1 MNTKTKI
8 AMGIAA
14 SALAVT
20 AFTGT
25 AIAAPLLTAGTV
37 RPAYQMMLGNTAVSG
52 AGAGSLVASMRRFMN
67 QYRTADGR
75 IDMIRMHADVAAG
88 KVTHPRFMGSLGTTG
103 NGSGNGSGTGSATRG
118 GVGYRMMNGAGS
130 GAGFGGM
137 MGNRF

>member
-20 AFTGT
+20 VFTGT
-25 AIAAPLLTAGTV
+25 AIAAPLIPARTV
-37 RPAYQMMLGNTAVSG
+37 RPAYQMMFGNTAVSG
-52 AGAGSLVASMRRFMN
+52 VGAGSLVASMQRFMN
-67 QYRTADGR
+67 QYRTTDGR
-75 IDMIRMHADVAAG
+75 IDVTRMHADVAAG
-88 KVTHPRFMGSLGTTG
+88 KATPPCITGTPGTSAPG
-103 NGSGNGSGTGSATRG
+103 AGSGTRG
-118 GVGYRMMNGAGS
+118 GVGYGMMNGNGS

>member
-1 MNTKTKI
+1 MNTKTKL

-14 SALAVT
+14 SVLAVT

-25 AIAAPLLTAGTV
+25 AIAAPLITEGTV
-37 RPAYQMMLGNTAVSG
+37 RPAYQTMFSNTTVSG
-52 AGAGSLVASMRRFMN
+52 VGAGSLVASMQRFMN

-75 IDMIRMHADVAAG
+75 IDVTRMHAAVAAG
-88 KVTHPRFMGSLGTTG
+88 KVTPPCITGTPGTSASG
-103 NGSGNGSGTGSATRG
+103 AGSGARG

>member
-25 AIAAPLLTAGTV
+25 AIAAPLMTAGTV
-37 RPAYQMMLGNTAVSG
+37 RPAYQMMYGGTAVSGSDAG
-52 AGAGSLVASMRRFMN
+52 AGAGSLVASMQRFMN
-67 QYRTADGR
+67 QYRTTDGR
-75 IDMIRMHADVAAG
+75 IDVTRMHADVAAG
-88 KVTHPRFMGSLGTTG
+88 KATPPCITGTRGTSAPG
-103 NGSGNGSGTGSATRG
+103 AGSGARG

-130 GAGFGGM
+130 GTGFGGM